1 MVELKEKLRNKMQF
15 IKTQSG
21 SKVSKV
27 KGKVDQR
34 EGEVEGSLLGRARM
48 NYEPQIARGMIVSLY

>member
-1 MVELKEKLRNKMQF
+1 MQF